1 MRSKTVRV
9 WCDDDE
15 LIVEL
20 AKRGPKL
27 DYRSVWVEFTIS
39 RPQVGSQGM
48 ETDPVVEGF
57 VTATRKE
64 FQTLGAYDGNHY
76 HLFSALTRAYAEA
89 RTLLEAEE

>member
-64 FQTLGAYDGNHY
+64 FQTLGAYDGDHH
-76 HLFSALTRAYAEA
+76 HLHAALTRAYAEA